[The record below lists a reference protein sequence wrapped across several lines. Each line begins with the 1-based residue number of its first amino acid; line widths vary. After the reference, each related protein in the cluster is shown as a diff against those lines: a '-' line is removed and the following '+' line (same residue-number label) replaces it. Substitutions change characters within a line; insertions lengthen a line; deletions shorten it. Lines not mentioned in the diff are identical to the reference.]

1 MKSPVFLNVNCFF
14 FYYTKHFVPFYYAS
28 SLPTIPYTILC
39 SALRMPLRSLV
50 NGPILLVSRT
60 WCKQYLGQVV
70 TVKNRPLSFHSHG
83 LLLLAPLLQRTPDC
97 FPQWSD
103 YRLKKCVYFFTQSL
117 MEARS
122 QPSLPWD
129 MAADRISLMVSLVY
143 SFLMLCWGINT
154 CFLPG

>member
-1 MKSPVFLNVNCFF
+1 MSTIF
-14 FYYTKHFVPFYYAS
+14 FYYIKHFVPFYYAS
-28 SLPTIPYTILC
+28 SLPTIPYTILH
-39 SALRMPLRSLV
+39 SVLHMPRRSLV

-103 YRLKKCVYFFTQSL
+103 YQHRLKKAVYFFMQSL

-122 QPSLPWD
+122 QPSLLWD
-129 MAADRISLMVSLVY
+129 ISSVAADRISVMVSLVY
-143 SFLMLCWGINT
+143 SFLMLCWSKNI